1 MKKLVT
7 LFVCTGLFNAVS
19 ATSNILPK
27 PAVLHFISPLTG
39 ADSTP
44 VAKTYHYQV
53 FKQANNS
60 FGYDVYSGPK
70 KMIHQET
77 IPGQPGN
84 TGFTTAAAA
93 TKVAGLVVS
102 KLQKNIFPPTVS
114 TEELKQLHVL

>member
-7 LFVCTGLFNAVS
+7 LIVCTGLCSVIS
-19 ATSNILPK
+19 ASNILPK
-27 PAVLHFISPLTG
+27 PADAFFTPPLSG
-39 ADSTP
+39 ADTTP

-60 FGYDVYSGPK
+60 FGYDIYSGAK
-70 KMIHQET
+70 KMIHQQT

-93 TKVAGLVVS
+93 SKVAGYVVG

-114 TEELKQLHVL
+114 TEELKQLQVL